1 MIVARKGRL
10 EEIFSKALYTDEDP
24 NNYTVSYRDLDSVV
38 EVPLPEFI
46 KVSENFDVIPASRIL
61 LVKKN
66 GATLFK
72 KHGTTLR

>member
-38 EVPLPEFI
+38 EVPLPELI
-46 KVSENFDVIPASRIL
+46 AKIVAAGGLMNFKPDSA
-61 LVKKN
+61 
-66 GATLFK
+66 
-72 KHGTTLR
+72 